1 MLDIRISRLN
11 WINPFILLLLLCLGE
26 FVASTRFEGGVGG
39 KGSDFQED
47 LVLKPLANGQLQLLF
62 NYRISSENGE
72 FQIPKIQR

>member
-1 MLDIRISRLN
+1 M
-11 WINPFILLLLLCLGE
+11 
-26 FVASTRFEGGVGG
+26 ASTRFEGGDGG

-72 FQIPKIQR
+72 FKIPKIQ